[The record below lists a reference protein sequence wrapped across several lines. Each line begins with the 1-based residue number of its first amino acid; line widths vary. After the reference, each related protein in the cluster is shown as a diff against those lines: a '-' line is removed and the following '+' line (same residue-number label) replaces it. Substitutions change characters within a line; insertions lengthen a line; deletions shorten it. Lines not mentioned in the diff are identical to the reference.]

1 MYEVGD
7 LAVDGDEDKADF
19 LLGLG
24 LPRLH
29 LDEVVEL
36 LEDIEGH
43 GAEPEEEVGEGVK
56 IDVAKGSA
64 AYRYRDISAWFG
76 NNVGQAEPCD
86 PSSRSSSM

>member
-1 MYEVGD
+1 MYDVGD

-43 GAEPEEEVGEGVK
+43 GAEPEEEGGEGVEV
-56 IDVAKGSA
+56 DVAEGGA
-64 AYRYRDISAWFG
+64 AWRYRNIEIYKYSDLAI
-76 NNVGQAEPCD
+76 
-86 PSSRSSSM
+86 